1 MRRIEAL
8 IRVIKGET
16 LMKIS
21 ISQLNKLIAATV
33 TGLGIS
39 FIIAP
44 SASFAQTSQDVS
56 VPSSY
61 QADPLD
67 TKQGDG
73 GSFYGT
79 ESGNF
84 DPMSLI
90 HRSQLGTLDWQ
101 GFSSQNRQQ
110 INSEAGSFREKQ
122 RRLLQQGSS
131 QPTNTQQGN
140 FDFVLPVYT
149 PTQTT
154 PAAGN

>member
-1 MRRIEAL
+1 
-8 IRVIKGET
+8 
-16 LMKIS
+16 MKIS
-21 ISQLNKLIAATV
+21 SKFNKLVAATV
-33 TGLGIS
+33 TGIGIAC
-39 FIIAP
+39 IVAP

-61 QADPLD
+61 QADPFD

-73 GSFYGT
+73 TSFNGT

-84 DPMSLI
+84 NPMDLI

-110 INSEAGSFREKQ
+110 INSEANTFRERQQK
-122 RRLLQQGSS
+122 LLQQRSS
-131 QPTNTQQGN
+131 EQPTTQHK
-140 FDFVLPVYT
+140 FDFLFPVYT
-149 PTQTT
+149 PAQTT

>member
-1 MRRIEAL
+1 
-8 IRVIKGET
+8 
-16 LMKIS
+16 MKIS
-21 ISQLNKLIAATV
+21 SKFNKLVAATV

-39 FIIAP
+39 FLVAP
-44 SASFAQTSQDVS
+44 QASFAQNSQDAS

-67 TKQGDG
+67 TKQGDAGSLFG
-73 GSFYGT
+73 G

-84 DPMSLI
+84 NPMDLI
-90 HRSQLGTLDWQ
+90 HRSQLGVVDWQ

-110 INSEAGSFREKQ
+110 INSEADLFREKQ

-131 QPTNTQQGN
+131 QPKKTQQG
-140 FDFVLPVYT
+140 FDFEFPVYT
-149 PTQTT
+149 PAQTT

>member
-1 MRRIEAL
+1 
-8 IRVIKGET
+8 
-16 LMKIS
+16 MKIS
-21 ISQLNKLIAATV
+21 SKFNKLVAATV
-33 TGLGIS
+33 TGIGIAC
-39 FIIAP
+39 IVAP

-61 QADPLD
+61 QADPFD

-73 GSFYGT
+73 TSFNGT

-84 DPMSLI
+84 NPMDLI

-110 INSEAGSFREKQ
+110 INSEANTFRKRQQE
-122 RRLLQQGSS
+122 LLQQRQQQ
-131 QPTNTQQGN
+131 QPTSQQK
-140 FDFVLPVYT
+140 FDFLFPVYT
-149 PTQTT
+149 PAQTT

>member
-1 MRRIEAL
+1 MR
-8 IRVIKGET
+8 
-16 LMKIS
+16 IS

-33 TGLGIS
+33 TGLGIA
-39 FIIAP
+39 FVMAP

-61 QADPLD
+61 QGDPLD

-110 INSEAGSFREKQ
+110 INSEAGSFRERQQK
-122 RRLLQQGSS
+122 LLQQRSSGQPTS
-131 QPTNTQQGN
+131 QPK
-140 FDFVLPVYT
+140 FDFVFPVYT
-149 PTQTT
+149 PTQTA

>member
-1 MRRIEAL
+1 
-8 IRVIKGET
+8 
-16 LMKIS
+16 MKIS
-21 ISQLNKLIAATV
+21 ILQLNKLLAATV
-33 TGLGIS
+33 MGFGIS
-39 FIIAP
+39 YIVAP

-61 QADPLD
+61 QPDPFD

-110 INSEAGSFREKQ
+110 INTEAGSFRERQQK
-122 RRLLQQGSS
+122 LLQQRSS
-131 QPTNTQQGN
+131 GQPTSQQK
-140 FDFVLPVYT
+140 FDFVFPVYT
-149 PTQTT
+149 PAQTT
-154 PAAGN
+154 PAGGN

>member
-1 MRRIEAL
+1 M
-8 IRVIKGET
+8 T
-16 LMKIS
+16 IS
-21 ISQLNKLIAATV
+21 ISRVNRLLAATV

-44 SASFAQTSQDVS
+44 SASFAQTSQDIS

-61 QADPLD
+61 QADPFD

-73 GSFYGT
+73 GSFNGT

-90 HRSQLGTLDWQ
+90 HRSQLGVVDWQ

-122 RRLLQQGSS
+122 QRLLQQRSS
-131 QPTNTQQGN
+131 QPTNRQQGN
-140 FDFVLPVYT
+140 FDFVFPVYT
-149 PTQTT
+149 PAQTT